1 MPRDPFFAHA
11 GAIVA
16 DALAMP
22 VHWYEDRAAL
32 DRDYGRLDRYLAPR
46 NPHPDSILFGD
57 RATPHPTR
65 AATSSPACR
74 TRPGRRP
81 PSYPLKGTSM
91 EMMTLKLHGRG
102 ADGVELYRS
111 YYLVTDG
118 GRMAGRGR
126 ASVIP
131 MSVGAPMPE
140 RDYVEVDQGGEEHAL
155 MKLVNALL
163 ALPGNEGL
171 VAELNDRPS

>member
-1 MPRDPFFAHA
+1 
-11 GAIVA
+11 
-16 DALAMP
+16 
-22 VHWYEDRAAL
+22 
-32 DRDYGRLDRYLAPR
+32 
-46 NPHPDSILFGD
+46 
-57 RATPHPTR
+57 
-65 AATSSPACR
+65 
-74 TRPGRRP
+74 
-81 PSYPLKGTSM
+81 M
-91 EMMTLKLHGRG
+91 EMMTLKLHGQD

-140 RDYVEVDQGGEEHAL
+140 CDHVEVDQGGEELAL

-163 ALPGNEGL
+163 ALPGNKGL